1 MNKLS
6 EVTLSKLND
15 IRTKI
20 LPETSVEVFTP
31 YEIMVME
38 QAYIEITGKKPFNNC
53 RVMCEMTLR
62 IVKNYL
68 KANPLVTEI
77 EYEVL
82 EPVSESTEEVVYQNS
97 EPDYN
102 SMTLAKLREMF
113 PNIKS
118 NSKAKFIELING

>member
-62 IVKNYL
+62 IVKNWL
-68 KANPLVTEI
+68 KANPLVTEV

-82 EPVSESTEEVVYQNS
+82 EPVSEST
-97 EPDYN
+97 PDYN
-102 SMTLAKLREMF
+102 SMTLAQLREMF